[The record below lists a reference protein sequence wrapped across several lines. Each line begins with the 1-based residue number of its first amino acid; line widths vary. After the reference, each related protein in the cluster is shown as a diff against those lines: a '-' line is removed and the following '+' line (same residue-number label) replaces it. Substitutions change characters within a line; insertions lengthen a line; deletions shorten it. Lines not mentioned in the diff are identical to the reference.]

1 VYTSTRST
9 VPPAPPDPQI
19 AAIEPHLQWV
29 VADAVGVHP
38 HVYAQATALLDALY
52 EARRN
57 QIEAAANRTLT
68 ETVIASI
75 DKIVA

>member
-1 VYTSTRST
+1 
-9 VPPAPPDPQI
+9 
-19 AAIEPHLQWV
+19 
-29 VADAVGVHP
+29 VHP

-57 QIEAAANRTLT
+57 QIEAAAAANRTLT
-68 ETVIASI
+68 ETVIAPI